1 MKNYGYNACTAN
13 SGKTGA
19 NGTDSSDSV
28 KTLDSSKYPYN
39 TITFTGAKS
48 SEQTVNYY
56 LTQTDS
62 ITAPAYDES
71 KRAANQ
77 IFTGWKVTTTATK
90 LPDAF
95 GESSSVSTLTGT
107 GVENYD
113 ITIASEVNASIEKLT
128 AEFTWK
134 NTELIYNGTE
144 QVPTAELNDIP
155 DADKESCKVTVTGG
169 KTDSNAKTNTES
181 YMATASIDNANY
193 ELKNTTVTFTIAQK
207 SIKDAVINL
216 TPGDVLHTGAEFTQT
231 VDSVKLDG
239 VALRASDYEAAD
251 SSIFNATD
259 FGVYTITLN
268 GTGNYKD
275 SVSKEWRIKD
285 ENPSTGEISIAE
297 NKWNSFWNGVTFGHF
312 FKETQKVTINAS
324 DEGSGVDKVYYYNSN
339 VILSLDEVKA
349 LADGEWKTIKNGGS
363 YNLDADKVTVN
374 GNKTALTDGKY
385 IIKADTGEDA
395 SEQQKYTIL
404 AEDKAGNKTELTI
417 TLRKSHNEVPYEDV
431 KATCT
436 KDGHTGGS
444 YCSACSE
451 VIQASKNTDALGHRM
466 PVDWTVEKEATASEE
481 GLRSKTCEREGCGYK
496 MYQNIPV
503 TGASDIG
510 SLDKYAEVA
519 PDALVKKALFDNK
532 KSDILSGDSNIF
544 TSVQYQNLNSL
555 SSLQKEKAETGR
567 YSFHGLHV
575 REQTVMTATGHTVM
589 ENRTLRSLPE

>member
-1 MKNYGYNACTAN
+1 M
-13 SGKTGA
+13 
-19 NGTDSSDSV
+19 
-28 KTLDSSKYPYN
+28 DSSKYPYN

-144 QVPTAELNDIP
+144 QAPTAELNGIP

-181 YMATASIDNANY
+181 YTATASIDNANY

-239 VALRASDYEAAD
+239 VALTASTDYEVAD

-285 ENPSTGEISIAE
+285 ENPPTGEISIADP
-297 NKWNSFWNGVTFGHF
+297 
-312 FKETQKVTINAS
+312 IM
-324 DEGSGVDKVYYYNSN
+324 
-339 VILSLDEVKA
+339 
-349 LADGEWKTIKNGGS
+349 
-363 YNLDADKVTVN
+363 
-374 GNKTALTDGKY
+374 
-385 IIKADTGEDA
+385 
-395 SEQQKYTIL
+395 
-404 AEDKAGNKTELTI
+404 
-417 TLRKSHNEVPYEDV
+417 KSHMKMLKQPVQKMD
-431 KATCT
+431 
-436 KDGHTGGS
+436 
-444 YCSACSE
+444 
-451 VIQASKNTDALGHRM
+451 IQ
-466 PVDWTVEKEATASEE
+466 VEA
-481 GLRSKTCEREGCGYK
+481 
-496 MYQNIPV
+496 I
-503 TGASDIG
+503 
-510 SLDKYAEVA
+510 
-519 PDALVKKALFDNK
+519 
-532 KSDILSGDSNIF
+532 
-544 TSVQYQNLNSL
+544 VQP
-555 SSLQKEKAETGR
+555 A
-567 YSFHGLHV
+567 V
-575 REQTVMTATGHTVM
+575 R
-589 ENRTLRSLPE
+589 

>member
-71 KRAANQ
+71 KLAANQ

-113 ITIASEVNASIEKLT
+113 ITTASEVNASIEKLT

-144 QVPTAELNDIP
+144 QAPTAELNGIP

-181 YMATASIDNANY
+181 YTATASIDNANY

-268 GTGNYKD
+268 GT
-275 SVSKEWRIKD
+275 
-285 ENPSTGEISIAE
+285 
-297 NKWNSFWNGVTFGHF
+297 
-312 FKETQKVTINAS
+312 
-324 DEGSGVDKVYYYNSN
+324 
-339 VILSLDEVKA
+339 
-349 LADGEWKTIKNGGS
+349 
-363 YNLDADKVTVN
+363 
-374 GNKTALTDGKY
+374 
-385 IIKADTGEDA
+385 
-395 SEQQKYTIL
+395 
-404 AEDKAGNKTELTI
+404 
-417 TLRKSHNEVPYEDV
+417 
-431 KATCT
+431 
-436 KDGHTGGS
+436 
-444 YCSACSE
+444 
-451 VIQASKNTDALGHRM
+451 
-466 PVDWTVEKEATASEE
+466 
-481 GLRSKTCEREGCGYK
+481 
-496 MYQNIPV
+496 
-503 TGASDIG
+503 
-510 SLDKYAEVA
+510 
-519 PDALVKKALFDNK
+519 
-532 KSDILSGDSNIF
+532 
-544 TSVQYQNLNSL
+544 
-555 SSLQKEKAETGR
+555 
-567 YSFHGLHV
+567 
-575 REQTVMTATGHTVM
+575 
-589 ENRTLRSLPE
+589 